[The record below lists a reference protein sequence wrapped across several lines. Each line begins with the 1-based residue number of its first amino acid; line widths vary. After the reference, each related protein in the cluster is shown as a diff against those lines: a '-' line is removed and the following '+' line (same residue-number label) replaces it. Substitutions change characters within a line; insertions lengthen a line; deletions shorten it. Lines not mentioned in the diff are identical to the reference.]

1 MKIFS
6 IIWNIICLVFAV
18 FIMIASENQNKN
30 EDFLMIAMIYS
41 LLWGIILFIRGLY
54 LILYIPFSVE
64 MVKFRQKEWE
74 CAFSFTMSII
84 VFFISLFAIAKE
96 TPMPIKNTMIAL
108 IVWAVGRMLFEVS
121 KKRKVEALPDS
132 KKDEIELPKKKNP
145 SQKWMEW
152 AKNEEE
158 REKARIEN
166 AKQQQRKKEEERQQ
180 EIEKLAQLK
189 KRQLDFLEKSI
200 VKEEKDGI
208 VSWYYI
214 PINNEES
221 LEFQE
226 KSIEFQTSVRD
237 GHLAKG
243 NTQVYCKLWLTDHA
257 SMYNITFPKQ
267 GILKLG
273 GSIIGYKYVVS
284 PNGLIAS
291 LDTSE
296 HTIAE
301 YEKEEQ
307 SKIIQRHNEE
317 RERIARRQQEE
328 EEREKEKIRQKLLK
342 QKKQRELER
351 KVQQEMID
359 SGELAMEGTKRR
371 HIPHSVVSEVYRRD
385 GARCVICGSMENL
398 QLDHI
403 IPFSKGGADTAE
415 NLQILCQKCNLEKS
429 NKI

>member
-1 MKIFS
+1 M
-6 IIWNIICLVFAV
+6 LQTPLDV
-18 FIMIASENQNKN
+18 
-30 EDFLMIAMIYS
+30 
-41 LLWGIILFIRGLY
+41 
-54 LILYIPFSVE
+54 
-64 MVKFRQKEWE
+64 VKKTFKQKELE
-74 CAFSFTMSII
+74 CVFSLIMAII
-84 VFFISLFAIAKE
+84 VLCISALDETSASKAI
-96 TPMPIKNTMIAL
+96 TNTIIAL
-108 IVWAVGRMLFEVS
+108 IVWAVGRVLFEVF
-121 KKRKVEALPDS
+121 KKRKVKDLPHS
-132 KKDEIELPKKKNP
+132 KEDEKYEIELPKKKNP
-145 SQKWMEW
+145 TQKWMEL

-180 EIEKLAQLK
+180 EMEKLAQLK

-226 KSIEFQTSVRD
+226 KCIEFQTSVRD

-243 NTQVYCKLWLTDHA
+243 NTSVYCKLWLTDHA

-273 GSIIGYKYVVS
+273 GSIIGYRYVVS

-307 SKIIQRHNEE
+307 SKIIQKHNEE

-359 SGELAMEGTKRR
+359 SGELSMEGTKRR

>member
-1 MKIFS
+1 M
-6 IIWNIICLVFAV
+6 
-18 FIMIASENQNKN
+18 
-30 EDFLMIAMIYS
+30 
-41 LLWGIILFIRGLY
+41 
-54 LILYIPFSVE
+54 LYIPFSVE

-96 TPMPIKNTMIAL
+96 TPMSITNTMIAL
-108 IVWAVGRMLFEVS
+108 IVWAVGRMLFELS
-121 KKRKVEALPDS
+121 KKRKMNVPSESNDVTD
-132 KKDEIELPKKKNP
+132 KDTSDKIELPKKKFP

-158 REKARIEN
+158 REKARIES

-214 PINNEES
+214 PIDNEES

-226 KSIEFQTSVRD
+226 KCIEFQTSVRD

-243 NTQVYCKLWLTDHA
+243 NTSVYCKLWLTDHA

-273 GSIIGYKYVVS
+273 GSIIGYRYVVS

-359 SGELAMEGTKRR
+359 SGELSMEGTKRR

>member
-243 NTQVYCKLWLTDHA
+243 NTSVYCKLWLTDHA